1 MCLSIYVCLFHGNY
15 ERREL
20 CMYARQVLN
29 CVSNGT
35 QGCSFLC
42 VHVCACLYVRVL
54 LLVCTL
60 HPWAMMAPFLIR
72 TIIVG
77 LSPGSSS

>member
-1 MCLSIYVCLFHGNY
+1 MCLSIYVCLFHGNH

-35 QGCSFLC
+35 QGCSFFFFYVFMC
-42 VHVCACLYVRVL
+42 VHVFMYESFYWCAH
-54 LLVCTL
+54 CT
-60 HPWAMMAPFLIR
+60 
-72 TIIVG
+72 
-77 LSPGSSS
+77 PGP